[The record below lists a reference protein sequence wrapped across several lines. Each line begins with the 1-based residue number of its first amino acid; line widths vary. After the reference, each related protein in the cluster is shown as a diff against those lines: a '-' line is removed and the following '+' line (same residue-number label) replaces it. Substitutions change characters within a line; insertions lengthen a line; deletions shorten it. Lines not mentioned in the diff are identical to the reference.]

1 MDVDQLQERL
11 NLPDHA
17 AVKQSLADVGFY
29 SVADLLATYAG
40 QASEMKG
47 WSEGAEINTD
57 RNLRLQYLA
66 GLSLNKYISE
76 ELLEGVLD
84 YYKFPDNIIVGTES
98 SLPPVVRALEA
109 AGRRE

>member
-1 MDVDQLQERL
+1 M
-11 NLPDHA
+11 
-17 AVKQSLADVGFY
+17 KQSLADVGFF

-40 QASEMKG
+40 QASQMG
-47 WSEGAEINTD
+47 RWSEGAEINTD

-66 GLSLNKYISE
+66 GLSLNSYIGA
-76 ELLEGVLD
+76 ELLEGVLE
-84 YYKFPDNIIVGTES
+84 YYQFPDNIIVGTES